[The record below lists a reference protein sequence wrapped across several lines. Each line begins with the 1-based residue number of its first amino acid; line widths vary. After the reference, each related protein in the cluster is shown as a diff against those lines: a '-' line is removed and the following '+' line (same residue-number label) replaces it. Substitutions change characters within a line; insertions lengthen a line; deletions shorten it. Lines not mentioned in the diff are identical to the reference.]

1 MKKGVVFFFSLIA
14 FATSIFSYS
23 NSEPDVYSGVTWLIS
38 GEYEKETGFSWW
50 ENGVEENETPGVND
64 YYEHEILVE
73 EYKQALWD
81 SFEFSIKIPV
91 DEISDFDSEDKTYDF
106 SIPSSIGYGFIM
118 NYFSN
123 KDTSQFIAEDVLGSE
138 DFEIGF
144 DENIQKLSDYKNILS
159 LYFSQSPVQ
168 PVYETEEETAADE
181 EIETTD
187 SVTDETE
194 NDFDYEAEAD
204 EQIADYIQ
212 IDSESQTESDTED
225 SGENQSDAEDELEN
239 EISEDSQSQI
249 PDYNNAVFTFG
260 FEYMEDN
267 QIKKEISTIL
277 LTNYDGRWYVVSV
290 MNNLLSFWSMDIPVD
305 F

>member
-50 ENGVEENETPGVND
+50 ENGTEENETPVVND

-204 EQIADYIQ
+204 EQF
-212 IDSESQTESDTED
+212 ED
-225 SGENQSDAEDELEN
+225 DIED